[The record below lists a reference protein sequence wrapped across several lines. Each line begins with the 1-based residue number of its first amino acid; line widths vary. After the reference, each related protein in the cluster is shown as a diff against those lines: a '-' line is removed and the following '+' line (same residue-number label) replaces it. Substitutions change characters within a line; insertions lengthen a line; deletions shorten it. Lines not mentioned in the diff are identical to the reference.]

1 MTEPLAKILVVDD
14 ILANRKLA
22 GKILAGEFEVDA
34 VKSGEEAL
42 DFFTRKLP
50 DLVLL
55 DIYMEGMDGF
65 EVLMMIMRWKP
76 GASRRERWISSPS
89 PLSRPSCSSGCAGWW
104 SYSGCAISCSR
115 R

>member
-65 EVLMMIMRWKP
+65 EVLEKIKGYKQYGNRH
-76 GASRRERWISSPS
+76 
-89 PLSRPSCSSGCAGWW
+89 LSKEKIDEYCNSVKEAKEKSLEK
-104 SYSGCAISCSR
+104 
-115 R
+115 